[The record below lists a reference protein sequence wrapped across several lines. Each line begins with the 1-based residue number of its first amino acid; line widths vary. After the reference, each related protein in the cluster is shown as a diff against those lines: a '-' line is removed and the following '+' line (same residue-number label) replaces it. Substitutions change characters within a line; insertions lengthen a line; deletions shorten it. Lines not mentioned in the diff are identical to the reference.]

1 MKAVILAAG
10 EGTRL
15 QPLTSTRPKHM
26 IPLGGSPLLEHL
38 LVALKES
45 EVNDIL
51 IVTGY
56 REAQVRT
63 YFSDGAQWALSIE
76 YAHQEKPLGSGQA
89 IGLAEDYVGNDDF
102 LVVYGDLVVDPSII
116 RSTVRKHDQEGLPVL
131 CVVPVTDPQ
140 QYGIVLQKEDRVV
153 DIIEKPTSN
162 DVGNLANAGVY
173 IFPPEV
179 FTEIRRTPE
188 SPRGEIEVTDTIKQ
202 MVQQSTEYAS
212 NQIRP
217 EDWMDVGRPWD
228 LLEANRRVL
237 ERCRPDILGDIEEGV
252 HLKGL
257 VRVEAGVKL
266 RSGAYVEGPVF
277 IGSGSDVGP
286 NCYIRPFT
294 SLERNVRVGNGCEV
308 KNSLILDGTHIGHL
322 SYVGDSVVGANCN
335 FGAGS
340 TIANLRLD
348 NANVRVRIKGEAM
361 DSGRRKLGVIMGDN
375 VETGIGVQLMPGI
388 KVGTGAWI
396 GPSVTV
402 YEDVPPDTF
411 VLQKQQLIHGRRR
424 RR

>member
-1 MKAVILAAG
+1 
-10 EGTRL
+10 
-15 QPLTSTRPKHM
+15 M
-26 IPLGGSPLLEHL
+26 IPLGGRPLLEHIL
-38 LVALKES
+38 IALKES
-45 EVNDIL
+45 DVKEIL

-56 REAQVRT
+56 RETQVRT
-63 YFSDGAQWALSIE
+63 YFSDGAKWGFSIE
-76 YAHQEKPLGSGQA
+76 YAHQEKLLGSGHA
-89 IGLAEDYVGNDDF
+89 IGLAEDFVGNDDF
-102 LVVYGDLVVDPSII
+102 LVVYGDLVVDSSIV
-116 RSTVRKHDQEGLPVL
+116 RSTVRKHSQEGHPVL
-131 CVVPVTDPQ
+131 CVVPVANPQ
-140 QYGIVLQKEDRVV
+140 QYGIVLLKEDQVV
-153 DIIEKPTSN
+153 DIIEKPTN

-179 FTEIRRTPE
+179 FNEIRRTPE

-202 MVQQSTEYAS
+202 MVRQNTEYVS

-237 ERCRPDILGDIEEGV
+237 ERCSTDILGDIEEGV
-252 HLKGL
+252 YLNGRVH
-257 VRVEAGVKL
+257 VEAGAKL

-294 SLERNVRVGNGCEV
+294 SLERNVRIGNGCEV

-322 SYVGDSVVGANCN
+322 SYVGDSVVGTNCN

-340 TIANLRLD
+340 TTANLRLD
-348 NANVRVRIKGEAM
+348 NANVRVRIKGEVM

-375 VETGIGVQLMPGI
+375 VETGIGAQIMPGI
-388 KVGTGAWI
+388 KVGTINPWKSETYI
-396 GPSVTV
+396 G
-402 YEDVPPDTF
+402 
-411 VLQKQQLIHGRRR
+411 LK
-424 RR
+424 

>member
-1 MKAVILAAG
+1 
-10 EGTRL
+10 
-15 QPLTSTRPKHM
+15 M
-26 IPLGGSPLLEHL
+26 IPLGGRPLLEHL

-45 EVNDIL
+45 DVREIL

-63 YFSDGAQWALSIE
+63 YFSDGAPWALRIE
-76 YAHQEKPLGSGQA
+76 YSHQEKPLGSGHA

-116 RSTVRKHDQEGLPVL
+116 RSTVRKHGQEGLPTL
-131 CVVPVTDPQ
+131 CVVPVANPQ
-140 QYGIVLQKEDRVV
+140 QYGVVLLKEDRVV

-179 FTEIRRTPE
+179 FPEIQRTPE

-202 MVQQSTEYAS
+202 MVHQNMDYAS

-237 ERCRPDILGDIEEGV
+237 ERCRPDIRGDIEEGV
-252 HLKGL
+252 YLKG
-257 VRVEAGVKL
+257 RVHVEEGAKL
-266 RSGAYVEGPVF
+266 RSGAYVEGPAF
-277 IGSGSDVGP
+277 IGSGCDVGP
-286 NCYIRPFT
+286 NCYLRPFT

-322 SYVGDSVVGANCN
+322 SYVGDSVVGAHCN

-375 VETGIGVQLMPGI
+375 VEIGIGAQLMPGV
-388 KVGTGAWI
+388 KVGTDAWI
-396 GPSVTV
+396 GPAVTV
-402 YEDVPPDTF
+402 YEDVPPETF
-411 VLQKQQLIHGRRR
+411 VMQKQELIHGRRKR
-424 RR
+424 R